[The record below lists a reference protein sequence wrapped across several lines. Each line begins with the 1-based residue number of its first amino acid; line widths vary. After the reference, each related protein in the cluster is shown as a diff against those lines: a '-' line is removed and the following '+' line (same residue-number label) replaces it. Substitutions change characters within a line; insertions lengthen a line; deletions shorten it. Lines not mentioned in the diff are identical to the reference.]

1 MAENLELL
9 SLRINQQTQVL
20 EESRLA
26 MYNQEL
32 RLALLIK
39 ILEEKGILVPGEY
52 DKRWPLYLKNDVGA
66 MGPGGV
72 MEGSL
77 RTNLWG
83 LK

>member
-1 MAENLELL
+1 MAENIELL

-20 EESRLA
+20 EENRMA

-39 ILEEKGILVPGEY
+39 ILEEKGVLVAGEF

-66 MGPGGV
+66 MGPGNI

-77 RTNLWG
+77 KQNLYG
-83 LK
+83 V

>member
-1 MAENLELL
+1 MAENIELL

-20 EESRLA
+20 EENRMA

-39 ILEEKGILVPGEY
+39 ILEEKGVLVAGEF

-72 MEGSL
+72 MEGTL
-77 RTNLWG
+77 RVSKFG
-83 LK
+83 V

>member
-1 MAENLELL
+1 MAENIELL

-20 EESRLA
+20 EENRMA

-39 ILEEKGILVPGEY
+39 ILEEKGVLVAGEF

-66 MGPGGV
+66 MGPGNI
-72 MEGSL
+72 MEGTL
-77 RTNLWG
+77 RVSKFG
-83 LK
+83 V